1 MINTISFMSANYVAR
16 ELGYTMTR
24 GWGQG
29 DKATN
34 EHFRPIGTFRERF
47 REILQD
53 VRALGFD
60 AMDLWTAHLNPIW
73 ATPEHIRTAKELLD
87 EHNLTVPSLAGGFGS
102 TREEFEATCRIAEA
116 LGGPVLGGSTAMLQ
130 KERAFVLETLKAS
143 GLKLGIENH
152 PEKTPQEL
160 RDKIGDGEGVIG
172 ATVDTGWFGTQGYD
186 AAKALEEL
194 ADALFH
200 VHLKD
205 VRAVGAHDTCR
216 YGEGVVPIRECV
228 RTLHRIGYEGAI
240 SVEHEPELFDP
251 TEDIRASLAM
261 LRVWL
266 EEA

>member
-1 MINTISFMSANYVAR
+1 MNTISFMSANYVAR
-16 ELGYTMTR
+16 QVGYHMTG

-34 EHFRPIGTFRERF
+34 EHFRPLETFRERF
-47 REILQD
+47 GEILQD
-53 VRALGFD
+53 VRALGFG
-60 AMDLWTAHLNPIW
+60 AMDLWTAHLNPTW

-87 EHNLTVPSLAGGFGS
+87 EHGLTVPSLGGWFGS

-116 LGGPVLGGSTAMLQ
+116 LGGPVLGGSTSMLQ
-130 KERAFVLETLKAS
+130 KDRPFVIALLKAT

-160 RDKIGDGEGVIG
+160 REKIGDSQGVIG

-194 ADALFH
+194 ADVLFY

-205 VRAVGAHDTCR
+205 VRAAGAHDTCR

-228 RTLHRIGYEGAI
+228 QALGRIGYTGAI
-240 SVEHEPELFDP
+240 CVEHEPELFDP
-251 TEDIRASLAM
+251 TEDVRASLEL
-261 LRVWL
+261 LRTWL
-266 EEA
+266 KEA

>member
-29 DKATN
+29 DQATN
-34 EHFRPIGTFRERF
+34 EHFQPIETFRERF
-47 REILQD
+47 KEILQD
-53 VRALGFD
+53 VRAPGFK
-60 AMDLWTAHLNPIW
+60 AIDLWTAHLNPSW
-73 ATPEHIRTAKELLD
+73 ATPEQIRTAKELLD
-87 EHNLTVPSLAGGFGS
+87 EYGLAVPSLAGGFGS
-102 TREEFEATCRIAEA
+102 TREEFEATCRVAEA
-116 LGGPVLGGSTAMLQ
+116 LGGPVLGGSTSMLQ
-130 KERAFVLETLKAS
+130 KDRAFVLETLKAS

-194 ADALFH
+194 ADVLFY

-205 VRAVGAHDTCR
+205 VRAVGTHDTCR
-216 YGEGVVPIRECV
+216 YGEGVVPIRECL
-228 RTLHRIGYEGAI
+228 RTLNRIGYEGAI

-251 TEDIRASLAM
+251 TEDVRASLVL
-261 LRVWL
+261 LRAWMK
-266 EEA
+266 E